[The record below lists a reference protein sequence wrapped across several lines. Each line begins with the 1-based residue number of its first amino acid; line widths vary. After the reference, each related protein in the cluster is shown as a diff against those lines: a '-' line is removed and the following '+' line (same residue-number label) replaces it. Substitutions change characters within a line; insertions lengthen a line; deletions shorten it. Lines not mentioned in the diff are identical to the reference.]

1 MNRQAEDRVNRIGQ
15 HKDVEIHVFRTKQSI
30 DINLEEI
37 LLRKGQLENEY
48 VDLLVSNIFQ

>member
-15 HKDVEIHVFRTKQSI
+15 HKDVEIHVFRTQQTI

-37 LLRKGQLENEY
+37 LIRKGKLKTSI
-48 VDLLVSNIFQ
+48 DL